1 MYKANIF
8 MEIKTQ
14 IWQIQQIPTTNK
26 THFFTVQTQKDK
38 TLYVEQISLWLIT
51 KQNDTEDL
59 YNI

>member
-26 THFFTVQTQKDK
+26 THFFTVQTKKYK
-38 TLYVEQISLWLIT
+38 TLYMEQISLWVIT